1 MNAEKI
7 KKLRM
12 KKITIANDFQRLKNQ
27 IREKKSLIQFET
39 NSVMKK
45 RLEDEVA
52 DLGAGIVEK
61 RKEMDQLDDELKA
74 YDAV

>member
-1 MNAEKI
+1 
-7 KKLRM
+7 M